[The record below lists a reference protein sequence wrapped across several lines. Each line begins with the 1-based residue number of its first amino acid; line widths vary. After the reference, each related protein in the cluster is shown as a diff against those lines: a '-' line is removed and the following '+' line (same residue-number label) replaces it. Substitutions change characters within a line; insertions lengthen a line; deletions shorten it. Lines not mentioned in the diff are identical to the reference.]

1 MEQQKPSM
9 PYGIDLS
16 GKVAVITGG
25 GGVLCGSFAEALAQ
39 CGARIAVIDLN
50 KAAAQ
55 AVADKI
61 AQQGGCAIA
70 VEADCLQ
77 KEALLQA
84 RDEVERRL
92 GACDILINGAGGN
105 HPKGSTDNETMLP
118 DMLDDPTMQHFFR
131 LDPQGIRAVFD
142 LNVLAA
148 FLTTQVFAAGMVRQK
163 SGVILNV
170 SSMNAYRPLTKIPA
184 YSAAKAAVSNFTQW
198 LAVHFAPC
206 GIRVNALAPGFFVTN
221 QNRALLFDEKGQP
234 KERAEKI
241 LAHTPQ
247 GRFGVPEDLTGTLL
261 WLVSEEMSRF
271 VTGVVVPVDGGFSAY
286 SGV

>member
-118 DMLDDPTMQHFFR
+118 DMLDDPCSPREWF
-131 LDPQGIRAVFD
+131 G
-142 LNVLAA
+142 
-148 FLTTQVFAAGMVRQK
+148 K
-163 SGVILNV
+163 
-170 SSMNAYRPLTKIPA
+170 
-184 YSAAKAAVSNFTQW
+184 KAA
-198 LAVHFAPC
+198 
-206 GIRVNALAPGFFVTN
+206 
-221 QNRALLFDEKGQP
+221 
-234 KERAEKI
+234 
-241 LAHTPQ
+241 
-247 GRFGVPEDLTGTLL
+247 
-261 WLVSEEMSRF
+261 
-271 VTGVVVPVDGGFSAY
+271 
-286 SGV
+286 